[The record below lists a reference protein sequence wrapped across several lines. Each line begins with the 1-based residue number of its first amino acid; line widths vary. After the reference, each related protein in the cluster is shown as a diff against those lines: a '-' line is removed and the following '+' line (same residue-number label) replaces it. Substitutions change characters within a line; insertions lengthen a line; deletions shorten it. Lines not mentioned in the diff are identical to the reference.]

1 MSMMV
6 ARAYDAIASDYDA
19 QLAENPVASWMRG
32 ILWEHFVRT
41 FPPRG
46 RILDLAAGTGA
57 DACFLASRGFQ
68 VTALDASAG
77 MIAEM
82 ERKAARRGLQI
93 DARVLPAEHLNELQV
108 GEFDGVISTFAG
120 LNTIE
125 NMPRLASDLAA
136 CVKPR
141 GRVVLHALNAFCLW
155 ESVANLLQ
163 HRGKR
168 DGALRVGVESIPH
181 RLYNP
186 YTLWQSSFAPYLKLR
201 QVYGLS
207 LIAAPALVKRWP
219 NFAPALFRMDL
230 LLGNLIPI
238 AGDFFVMDL
247 ERRDASRHA

>member
-1 MSMMV
+1 MMV

-41 FPPRG
+41 FPPHG
-46 RILDLAAGTGA
+46 RILDLTAGTGA
-57 DACFLASRGFQ
+57 DACFLASRGFR
-68 VTALDASAG
+68 VTALDASPG

-125 NMPRLASDLAA
+125 NLPRLAHDLAA
-136 CVKPR
+136 CVKPS
-141 GRVVLHALNAFCLW
+141 GRVVLHALNTFCLW
-155 ESVANLLQ
+155 ESVANILR

-168 DGALRVGVESIPH
+168 DGAMRVGAESVAH
-181 RLYNP
+181 RLYDP
-186 YTLWQSSFAPYLKLR
+186 YTLWRGSFAPYFDLR

-219 NFAPALFRMDL
+219 TLAPALFRIDMV
-230 LLGNLIPI
+230 LGNLFHT